1 MEAQYSQFSN
11 ILKKMA
17 ESKDAK
23 VGRSCTSHSVG
34 QLTKILQ
41 DYLLESDKAKKVATD
56 LANFLEKYGDLSE
69 RT

>member
-1 MEAQYSQFSN
+1 
-11 ILKKMA
+11 MA